1 MAFAAS
7 RSIAQHPDSHTAMP
21 GDYFFCSIGAPQHFN
36 MPVPPLVTITCELH
50 LLQM

>member
-1 MAFAAS
+1 LRHRDPS
-7 RSIAQHPDSHTAMP
+7 RSTQDSHPATP